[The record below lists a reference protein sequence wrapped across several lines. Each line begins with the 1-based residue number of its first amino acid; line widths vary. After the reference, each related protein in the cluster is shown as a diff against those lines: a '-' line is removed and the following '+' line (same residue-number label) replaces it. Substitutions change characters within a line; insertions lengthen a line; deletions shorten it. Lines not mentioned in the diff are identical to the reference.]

1 MNRIFFII
9 FYLFLLNK
17 VCAQDSSKYS
27 VQFNL
32 GYSKVNYKDV
42 RSALKTSFSFNMYL
56 KSRLNYQFNFD
67 YILGSKIKTD
77 DRSVFP
83 QVLNYNTHLQ
93 QSQFSALLG
102 YNILNNT
109 FFVLDIK
116 TGLSLIFLKE
126 SFVNNIYEKKLYP
139 NLPPI
144 LVSES
149 TFARKFQIGSTSCLE
164 ATFNFKRL
172 SPGLSIQYQIQKEY
186 QFISPSIFVSYKL

>member
-1 MNRIFFII
+1 MYKIFLII
-9 FYLFLLNK
+9 FHLFLLNK
-17 VCAQDSSKYS
+17 VCAQDSSKYD

-42 RSALKTSFSFNMYL
+42 RSALKTGFSFNLYS

-67 YILGSKIKTD
+67 YILSSKIKTD

-83 QVLNYNTHLQ
+83 QFFNYNTHLQ
-93 QSQFSALLG
+93 QSQFSGLLG
-102 YNILNNT
+102 YSVINNT
-109 FFVLDIK
+109 FFVLNVK
-116 TGLSLIFLKE
+116 TGTSFIFLKE
-126 SFVNNIYEKKLYP
+126 SFVNNIYQKKLYP

-144 LVSES
+144 LVSGS
-149 TFARKFQIGSTSCLE
+149 TFEKKFQLGVVSGLE
-164 ATFNFKRL
+164 ATFNFKRF